1 MADKK
6 ISQLTSATTPLAGT
20 EVLPIVQSATTVKV
34 ATDDLTVK
42 NVRSNATSGILQIAG
57 PAAAS
62 TRTMTV
68 PDANFTAART
78 DAAQSFTGDQTL
90 STGNLIVGTAG
101 KGVDFS
107 ANANAAGMTSEL
119 LTWYEEG
126 TFTPSILFG
135 GGGTGITYTTQ
146 SGRYVRIG
154 RQVTVEGKIALSSK
168 GTSTGAVTIRG
179 LPFTVNAASYS
190 SQVIDTLSAF
200 NSLTAGGC
208 LFAVVAQSDTFAY
221 IMVQGTANRATVDNT
236 YFNNNTQ
243 FTFQITYTV

>member
-78 DAAQSFTGDQTL
+78 DAANSFTGNQTL
-90 STGNLIVGTAG
+90 SDGNLVVGTAG
-101 KGVDFS
+101 KGIDFS
-107 ANANAAGMTSEL
+107 SNTHAAGMTSEL

-126 TFTPSILFG
+126 TWTPTDESGAGLTFSNSYG
-135 GGGTGITYTTQ
+135 SYT
-146 SGRYVRIG
+146 RIG
-154 RQVTVEGKIALSSK
+154 RMVFATVIVVFPSTANTLDVVIA
-168 GTSTGAVTIRG
+168 G
-179 LPFTVNAASYS
+179 LPFNFLDTNSVYSPSRSGAAVTYSDAGFSMFTLPSQNSKRFYVYNQTTATTVKNNE
-190 SQVIDTLSAF
+190 LSGKAIR
-200 NSLTAGGC
+200 
-208 LFAVVAQSDTFAY
+208 VMFAY
-221 IMVQGTANRATVDNT
+221 SA
-236 YFNNNTQ
+236 
-243 FTFQITYTV
+243 